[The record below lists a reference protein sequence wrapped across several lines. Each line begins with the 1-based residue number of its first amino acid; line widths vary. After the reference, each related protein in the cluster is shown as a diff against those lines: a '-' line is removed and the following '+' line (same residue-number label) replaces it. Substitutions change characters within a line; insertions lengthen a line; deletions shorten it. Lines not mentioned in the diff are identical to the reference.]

1 MNILIPY
8 IHFELYKDM
17 VEKMVSEIL
26 KSRFIQPSHD
36 PFASLVVLVKKK
48 DNSLETLCGLQ
59 GTK

>member
-1 MNILIPY
+1 
-8 IHFELYKDM
+8 M